1 MGTGISIICQN
12 CGYEKDFMLGIG
24 MMYSSLEKVI
34 DLSPHRKKILDIL
47 QNHIVIKDEF
57 RWDNPFYEHRLYRC
71 SSCNQLHERF
81 YVKIEYDDKKVYETK
96 FKCPKCKNELK
107 AVEDEKDVKKH
118 PCPECNNKKLFIQEM
133 VLWD

>member
-47 QNHIVIKDEF
+47 QNHKVI
-57 RWDNPFYEHRLYRC
+57 NPTTL
-71 SSCNQLHERF
+71 L
-81 YVKIEYDDKKVYETK
+81 T
-96 FKCPKCKNELK
+96 
-107 AVEDEKDVKKH
+107 
-118 PCPECNNKKLFIQEM
+118 
-133 VLWD
+133 VL